1 MLDALI
7 YLMLFVSLGFP
18 AVPWL
23 FRARWG
29 RRGIWIS
36 TGFVLLALCLFPFLF
51 FVACVAANCG
61 QGAIAIFTLGPIWTA
76 SAVLTVMCAVL
87 ASYRFRQ

>member
-7 YLMLFVSLGFP
+7 YLMLFLSLGFP

-29 RRGIWIS
+29 RRGIWFS
-36 TGFVLLALCLFPFLF
+36 TGFVFVTLILFPFLF
-51 FVACVAANCG
+51 LDACAAVNCG
-61 QGAIAIFTLGPIWTA
+61 QGAIAIFVLGPAWIA
-76 SAVLTVMCAVL
+76 SAVLTLMSAAI
-87 ASYRFRQ
+87 ASYSLR